1 MHFQLTPAVGFFTA
15 SSKGGSSRMV
25 AVSGV
30 MEVALAKPLANVE
43 AWLNTRDRSEVK
55 KPN

>member
-1 MHFQLTPAVGFFTA
+1 
-15 SSKGGSSRMV
+15 MV